1 MSNCSKAEKLAFL
14 SGLQEN
20 PNMMDKLRYLQ
31 LIFIPFYNPV
41 KEYKGGAMPT
51 HIQARI
57 ISEFDYQ
64 TTPEQIDRCEVAR
77 LERDEEA
84 KDKLRKKCS
93 NCGNRRDPEYFVPF
107 YKTCLVEGCLDMTA
121 EEATQKFLDKQ
132 KKKEEGIKCSTC
144 GINKIQE
151 DFGIKKDGSYKK
163 TCIKCEDRKKKVK
176 TPEMTP
182 ETPPSPVHDSETAHP
197 NPQCEAKTEV
207 SE

>member
-14 SGLQEN
+14 SKLQET
-20 PNMMDKLRYLQ
+20 PTIMDKLRYLQ

-57 ISEFDYQ
+57 LSEFDYQ
-64 TTPEQIDRCEVAR
+64 TSPEQIDRTEVAR
-77 LERDEEA
+77 LEREEEA

-107 YKTCLVEGCLDMTA
+107 YKTCLVEGCLGMTA

-132 KKKEEGIKCSTC
+132 KKKEDGVKCSTC

-151 DFGIKKDGSYKK
+151 DFGIKKDGSFKK
-163 TCIKCEDRKKKVK
+163 TCIKCEDRKKKK
-176 TPEMTP
+176 PEITPEPP
-182 ETPPSPVHDSETAHP
+182 EPQPQHLPESLSETILPSP
-197 NPQCEAKTEV
+197 NPEV
-207 SE
+207 CT